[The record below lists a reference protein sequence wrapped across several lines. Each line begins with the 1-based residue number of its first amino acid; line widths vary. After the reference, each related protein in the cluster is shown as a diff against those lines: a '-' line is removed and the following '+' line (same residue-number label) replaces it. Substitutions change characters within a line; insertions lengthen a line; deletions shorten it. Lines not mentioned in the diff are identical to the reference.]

1 MRIERLFRRFRDFRH
16 ILSRFETLDVVFA
29 FPAVRSHMM
38 LSDCVEHAS
47 ADPSLMIAAAIP
59 VQV

>member
-29 FPAVRSHMM
+29 SCSSLSHEA
-38 LSDCVEHAS
+38 LRLCEHAS